1 MLRAAGYIA
10 MSGQIVDAGL
20 VAAPRQRS
28 TQAEKDDI
36 KADRVPQDWKHKP
49 AKLRHKG
56 RDAHWTVKF
65 TRAKPREDGSMPA
78 VDLAIPVFVD
88 YRNHIIDRRFG
99 FIRKRPTTDAAAHE
113 GRRLRDGLLDKSNTA
128 AGVWADTAY
137 RSATNE
143 AFMAD
148 NGFVSRVHRN
158 RRQLPRH
165 RRYGV
170 CLDLDVSLETHPGD
184 ITLFRAMTLC

>member
-1 MLRAAGYIA
+1 
-10 MSGQIVDAGL
+10 
-20 VAAPRQRS
+20 
-28 TQAEKDDI
+28 
-36 KADRVPQDWKHKP
+36 VPQVWKHKP
-49 AKLRHKG
+49 AKLRHKD
-56 RDAHWTVKF
+56 RDARWTVKF
-65 TRAKPREDGSMPA
+65 TKAKPREDGSMPA

-184 ITLFRAMTLC
+184 ITLFRAMTLCRLGVIVVCRSTLVPGRPVGGNRSRGLS